1 MAWCQSGSKLLT
13 ETASYMRH
21 KREMSW
27 CAIYRHH
34 MVTNTQTFRILI
46 ITDAGAQLKTFW
58 NVFDGIDEFRW
69 YRRVSTHWLRRYA
82 AAILNLL
89 ITLTPYMVLP
99 LFPTRFAAHA
109 GGTRVSFIQLLRLFW
124 FDIKCSA
131 WEISYRL
138 IWKKFVNMLS
148 VYAQS
153 EKHRRFNWLI
163 IAILT

>member
-1 MAWCQSGSKLLT
+1 MKTKWPQFADDIFKCVCLYECLRIPIEISSKCGFQVGLVHNEPSLIQIMDWHRAGDKPLSEQKIVYFT
-13 ETASYMRH
+13 GAYMRH
-21 KREMSW
+21 SRS
-27 CAIYRHH
+27 A
-34 MVTNTQTFRILI
+34 
-46 ITDAGAQLKTFW
+46 
-58 NVFDGIDEFRW
+58 
-69 YRRVSTHWLRRYA
+69 
-82 AAILNLL
+82 L

-99 LFPTRFAAHA
+99 LFATRFAAHA